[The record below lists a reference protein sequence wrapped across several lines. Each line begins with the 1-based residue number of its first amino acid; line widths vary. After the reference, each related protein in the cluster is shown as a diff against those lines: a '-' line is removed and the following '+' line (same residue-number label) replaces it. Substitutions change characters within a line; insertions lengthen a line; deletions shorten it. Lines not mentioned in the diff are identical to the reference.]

1 MFLERRKKKL
11 QFLSTRTILNN
22 SKDSISTK
30 KNCTIDPDYFANNL
44 SYSHYALP
52 PDYATQ
58 RPDYKKHKK
67 IKDLLLYA
75 QVVVKNNVSIS
86 RTTSAARAARLL

>member
-1 MFLERRKKKL
+1 MFLERRKK
-11 QFLSTRTILNN
+11 TILNN
-22 SKDSISTK
+22 SKDSITRK
-30 KNCTIDPDYFANNL
+30 KNCTIDPDYFA
-44 SYSHYALP
+44 YSHYALP

-58 RPDYKKHKK
+58 RLDYKKHKK

-86 RTTSAARAARLL
+86 RATSAARAARLF